1 MASGGY
7 FTVHDVQ
14 RAFERFRKDLE
25 ERINDPL
32 RSYALTS
39 QKTGRERLWT
49 IVLLDQHGR
58 SLGPVSWFNE
68 VPGNHLAAKMLQM
81 GHTVLRMVNN

>member
-7 FTVHDVQ
+7 FSVHDVQ

-49 IVLLDQHGR
+49 IVLLDQDDR
-58 SLGPVSWFNE
+58 VLGPVSWFSE
-68 VPGNHLAAKMLQM
+68 VSGNRLAAKMLQM